1 MNKWIEWSSRS
12 LRLLVVRKWL
22 TLNWFDLILMVLVS
36 TQSSKLPG
44 GLGLF
49 DCCSLCWP
57 QGECYKPRRLR
68 RTLTAA
74 LTSTEANLDDK
85 FPEQRQ
91 QRPRGLLIHQKSF
104 YDFILTTFGL
114 EQSTNFES
122 TTHQQNPQQT
132 KWRTVWENHS
142 KCLILYNMVSEASY
156 VHFKFR
162 AKNQHLKLSN
172 CLHWLSTM
180 FS

>member
-1 MNKWIEWSSRS
+1 
-12 LRLLVVRKWL
+12 
-22 TLNWFDLILMVLVS
+22 MVLVS

-68 RTLTAA
+68 RTLTAAAAA

-142 KCLILYNMVSEASY
+142 KCLILNNVASNN
-156 VHFKFR
+156 HFKRKLFQNL
-162 AKNQHLKLSN
+162 APKMNNWNCQSFLKIVIQMKSELAFSN
-172 CLHWLSTM
+172 GL
-180 FS
+180 